1 MRQVQKQPNFVKDN
15 TNNKKRKLFVEIKEN
30 LKWICDKW
38 KSLVTWNKE
47 LFGWSRRS
55 CKNKQWIWERERER
69 ERGACVYVCMNEG
82 DGGCTCIEEWGQKGK
97 ESGSSGKESLLLFP
111 SSI

>member
-1 MRQVQKQPNFVKDN
+1 MDLCV
-15 TNNKKRKLFVEIKEN
+15 
-30 LKWICDKW
+30 
-38 KSLVTWNKE
+38 
-47 LFGWSRRS
+47 
-55 CKNKQWIWERERER
+55 RER
-69 ERGACVYVCMNEG
+69 ERGACMNEG

>member
-1 MRQVQKQPNFVKDN
+1 MD
-15 TNNKKRKLFVEIKEN
+15 L
-30 LKWICDKW
+30 
-38 KSLVTWNKE
+38 
-47 LFGWSRRS
+47 
-55 CKNKQWIWERERER
+55 RERER

-97 ESGSSGKESLLLFP
+97 ESGSSGKESLLLIL